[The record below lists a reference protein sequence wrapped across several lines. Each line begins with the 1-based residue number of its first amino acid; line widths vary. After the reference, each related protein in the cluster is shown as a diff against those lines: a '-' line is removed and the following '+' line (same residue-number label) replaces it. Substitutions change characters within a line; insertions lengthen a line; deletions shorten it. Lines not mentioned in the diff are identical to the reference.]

1 MLGHLKAEKRMFEKK
16 KRNLVRGLF
25 DRLAGAAAA
34 EEGSLERSARHFYTF
49 SLSTCPF
56 SKIQNVKKY
65 LLAFLQIH
73 FELEMN
79 AFYI

>member
-1 MLGHLKAEKRMFEKK
+1 MFEKK

-49 SLSTCPF
+49 SLSPPAH
-56 SKIQNVKKY
+56 SQKYRILRKY
-65 LLAFLQIH
+65 LWAFLQIQ